1 MLTKISE
8 LQSIKERYETIQT
21 EPLVIT
27 ATLHQAI
34 IHYDHVNLDNLL
46 ARAVLE
52 AERVDIS
59 AMDKTKDYELP
70 VPLKKL
76 WASVDG
82 LPLWAAS
89 VFLPVGEVHE
99 DSVFLHKRMDRF
111 EFSGRQPN
119 VKCGRWMARR
129 MPKTTYQSESKQWQS
144 FCIGN
149 AEEIKKVLPFIRF
162 LGKHRSVG
170 FGEIK
175 EWDVS
180 IWDGDDLQTIVR
192 DKKLIHAIPQEA
204 ANSMGIEIEDSP
216 YLVGWTLPQWKPAL
230 WSQGYRVGTNVQ
242 Q

>member
-1 MLTKISE
+1 MLTKIPE
-8 LQSIKERYETIQT
+8 LQSLTERYETMPL

-27 ATLHQAI
+27 VTLQQAI

-52 AERVDIS
+52 AERFDVS
-59 AMDKTKDYELP
+59 AMDKTKAYELP
-70 VPLKKL
+70 VPLKKI
-76 WASVDG
+76 WMSDEG

-89 VFLPVGEVHE
+89 VFLPVGEIYE
-99 DSVFLHKRMDRF
+99 DSVFLHKRVERF
-111 EFSGRQPN
+111 EFSERQPN

-149 AEEIKKVLPFIRF
+149 AEEIKKVLPFIGF

-180 IWDGDDLQTIVR
+180 KWDGNDVQTIVKDNR
-192 DKKLIHAIPQEA
+192 LIHAIPQEVA
-204 ANSMGIEIEDSP
+204 GVLGIEIEDIP
-216 YLVGWTLPQWKPAL
+216 YLVGWTPPQWKPAL
-230 WSQGYRVGTNVQ
+230 WSQGYMVGTNVQ
-242 Q
+242 